1 MRVDILNGK
10 GESVNKL
17 PGDRKRLLVELKV
30 IWHGKVS
37 SISFLGRCSKAMEL
51 SLDKGM
57 HRTNTQILKIRTESK
72 LFRAPLLSK
81 YALYHDT
88 VAISLTTLTKQKVS
102 HGNVPHRSSS
112 KPLTK
117 GPVGFPFIVSHA

>member
-37 SISFLGRCSKAMEL
+37 SISLFLGQCSKATEL
-51 SLDKGM
+51 SLV
-57 HRTNTQILKIRTESK
+57 NFE
-72 LFRAPLLSK
+72 
-81 YALYHDT
+81 
-88 VAISLTTLTKQKVS
+88 
-102 HGNVPHRSSS
+102 N
-112 KPLTK
+112 
-117 GPVGFPFIVSHA
+117 

>member
-37 SISFLGRCSKAMEL
+37 SISLLGRFSMTMECHLTKA
-51 SLDKGM
+51 
-57 HRTNTQILKIRTESK
+57 RTVQIPKFCQIRTESK

-81 YALYHDT
+81 
-88 VAISLTTLTKQKVS
+88 
-102 HGNVPHRSSS
+102 
-112 KPLTK
+112 
-117 GPVGFPFIVSHA
+117 

>member
-37 SISFLGRCSKAMEL
+37 SISLFLGRLSKRTEM

-57 HRTNTQILKIRTESK
+57 HSTNTQILKIRTESR
-72 LFRAPLLSK
+72 LFHVPL
-81 YALYHDT
+81 
-88 VAISLTTLTKQKVS
+88 
-102 HGNVPHRSSS
+102 SS
-112 KPLTK
+112 K
-117 GPVGFPFIVSHA
+117 